1 MKNQRLERKFFVR
14 DVLSVAPDLLG
25 KHIVRKYDDGSVIR
39 YSIREVEAY
48 RGIEDLACHASKGR
62 TKRTDIMY
70 HSGGKVYVY
79 LIYGMYWMLN
89 FVTGEKEIPQAALI
103 RAVEG
108 FDGPGKITQGLNID
122 GSFYGEDLLT
132 SSRIWL
138 ENSDLNFDIVNT
150 ERIGIDYSGKPWK
163 SKPWRFVGKRQ

>member
-150 ERIGIDYSGKPWK
+150 ERIGIDYSGEPWK